1 MQRRFER
8 VAVDRALT
16 SDGRAEIFPER
27 RFFFRRRAVS
37 SDPIA
42 IFNTHT
48 RDETIDRLAAR
59 SS

>member
-8 VAVDRALT
+8 VAVDRGLK

-27 RFFFRRRAVS
+27 DAFAAAPSPLTPFF
-37 SDPIA
+37 A